1 MNNSFDFIKTA
12 CKIFESRL
20 SRDVL
25 LKHIRAETKAFFQE
39 LFGSVGG
46 LCGRVESDAFTDMTI
61 RLKET
66 ESALNETLEKRNQL
80 ETERIQLLDQ
90 IAELRVSLGLD
101 FKHII
106 NHSLVI
112 KCSFFIT

>member
-1 MNNSFDFIKTA
+1 MYLKLIQSLLSYKIIFIWTIK
-12 CKIFESRL
+12 

-25 LKHIRAETKAFFQE
+25 LKHIRAETKTFFQE
-39 LFGSVGG
+39 LFGNI
-46 LCGRVESDAFTDMTI
+46 GRIETDAFTDMQI

-90 IAELRVSLGLD
+90 IAELRVSLGPD
-101 FKHII
+101 KIF
-106 NHSLVI
+106 
-112 KCSFFIT
+112 